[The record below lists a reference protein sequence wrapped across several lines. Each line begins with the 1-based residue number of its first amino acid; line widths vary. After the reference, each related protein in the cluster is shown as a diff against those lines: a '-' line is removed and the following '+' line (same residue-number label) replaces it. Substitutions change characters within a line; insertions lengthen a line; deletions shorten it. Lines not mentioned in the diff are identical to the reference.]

1 MTAYLSKIGAC
12 PNVRLYMTDASR
24 DYLITDRIIGRD
36 AASSEYL
43 AEPSRLCDIFAD
55 SLSYFHRL
63 PDTDCPFTNGLE
75 EMVSRAEEN
84 YRSGKA
90 ELSLLRYAGYA
101 SVDAA
106 YQDMIALYSVASGC
120 GGTDAHPWRLLPAES
135 DAGSIR
141 AERLH

>member
-63 PDTDCPFTNGLE
+63 PDTDCP
-75 EMVSRAEEN
+75 SRTDWRKWSAGRRRITGAAR
-84 YRSGKA
+84 RS
-90 ELSLLRYAGYA
+90 
-101 SVDAA
+101 
-106 YQDMIALYSVASGC
+106 
-120 GGTDAHPWRLLPAES
+120 
-135 DAGSIR
+135 
-141 AERLH
+141 